1 MNRQRGSGAPSAPT
15 PPHSPSALQPPPII
29 VLPNEESCGSKVS
42 LISHPYEQQ
51 SENASRESSSKGTYR
66 SY

>member
-29 VLPNEESCGSKVS
+29 VIPNEESCGSKGGS
-42 LISHPYEQQ
+42 IAHSYEQET
-51 SENASRESSSKGTYR
+51 ENASRESSSKGTSR
-66 SY
+66 